1 MAWVK
6 TQSQDKAAIVFEW
19 TNPMEKRPRGWD
31 YLIKQLQAMELR
43 GTEADRIVG
52 NVISN
57 TLNCRRLSGT
67 RPESQKSK
75 FGYIA
80 ENVLTRNIFL
90 ESV

>member
-1 MAWVK
+1 
-6 TQSQDKAAIVFEW
+6 
-19 TNPMEKRPRGWD
+19 MEKRPRRWD

-52 NVISN
+52 NAISN

-67 RPESQKSK
+67 GPDSQKSE

-80 ENVLTRNIFL
+80 ENVLTRDIFL
-90 ESV
+90 ESVWVGI